1 MPSSLIFTGL
11 VVLWL
16 LILVPAIARHQQE
29 VARPSGASLAGR
41 VLDRPR
47 RRIQARRTGRLP
59 TEEGDS
65 VDPER
70 LDQDDT
76 PTAREPERPWVS
88 AARAARLDEAAADE
102 HDEHDDVHERDPDS
116 EPDVAD
122 SDDDES
128 DVRWERPPPRYRP
141 GRGGYDPEADAETA
155 RARYAFRQ
163 RVVLLLLVCALLTG
177 IAAAAA
183 FPVVWWAH
191 GAIDLALVVYL
202 VYLRR
207 QVRLEAAIRE
217 RRAARMAGTRRTQAA
232 DDRDLD
238 EWARRGREVT
248 RRPSAEDDADPDAEA
263 DEAEVAE
270 VADTW
275 VDEDDDATRV
285 RGVGEPVGLLPARRR
300 GVADENAEP
309 ESALPPLQPAPPPP
323 LPPGTSLVVVDDDE
337 LDLHDL
343 GTSVRAPH
351 RSAVGE

>member
-88 AARAARLDEAAADE
+88 AARAARLDEAASDEQDE
-102 HDEHDDVHERDPDS
+102 HEDERDPDS

-163 RVVLLLLVCALLTG
+163 RVVLLLLVSALLTG

-275 VDEDDDATRV
+275 VDEDDDTTRV